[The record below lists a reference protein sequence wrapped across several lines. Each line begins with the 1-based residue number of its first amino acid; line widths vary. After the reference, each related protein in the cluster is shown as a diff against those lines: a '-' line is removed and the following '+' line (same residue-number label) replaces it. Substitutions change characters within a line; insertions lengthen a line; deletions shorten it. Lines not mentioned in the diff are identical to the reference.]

1 MESDETVE
9 YYRKRAPEYEQAYF
23 RDNPARQK
31 ELASL
36 YDVSK
41 RTLAGRNVLDLACG
55 TGFWTRIV
63 SEKAASIVGI
73 DINKSTLLEAKK
85 KTYRCR
91 AQFIRSDFFDL
102 PFSRDF
108 FDGLMATYVVSH
120 VRRQD
125 LDRLGETVRRVVK
138 SGSPAFICDNNPI
151 CEMIPGLIW
160 DDSHI
165 NSYKKR
171 RLENG
176 EEYMI
181 LKNYYDRE
189 ELVSIFKKWGKVEK
203 LLFNEYYWAVVLTL
217 NRKD

>member
-1 MESDETVE
+1 LERDETVE

-31 ELASL
+31 ELANL

-55 TGFWTRIV
+55 TGFWTRII

-91 AQFIRSDFFDL
+91 VRLIRSDLFDL

-120 VRRQD
+120 VGRQD

-151 CEMIPGLIW
+151 CETVPGLIW

-171 RLENG
+171 RLANG
-176 EEYMI
+176 DEYMI

-203 LLFNEYYWAVVLTL
+203 LLFNDYYWAVVLTL